1 MGEGRGGGPRRVSCL
16 PKSGA
21 YFLREFCV
29 STLVGLRNENKLKDE
44 ANNTFCL
51 VPLKRLTWFI
61 FLVSLYSSL
70 SYLDSPFHQK
80 EARLVQM

>member
-1 MGEGRGGGPRRVSCL
+1 MQFRVHVVGQYYATEFLGRGVGGGGGGGSRRVSFL

-44 ANNTFCL
+44 ADNTFCVL
-51 VPLKRLTWFI
+51 YPLN
-61 FLVSLYSSL
+61 S
-70 SYLDSPFHQK
+70 
-80 EARLVQM
+80 

>member
-1 MGEGRGGGPRRVSCL
+1 MGEGKGGGVSRRVSCL

-44 ANNTFCL
+44 ANNTFC
-51 VPLKRLTWFI
+51 V
-61 FLVSLYSSL
+61 LY
-70 SYLDSPFHQK
+70 P
-80 EARLVQM
+80 

>member
-1 MGEGRGGGPRRVSCL
+1 MGRYYAKEFLGGGGEGGGVSRRVSCL

-44 ANNTFCL
+44 ANNTFC
-51 VPLKRLTWFI
+51 V
-61 FLVSLYSSL
+61 LY
-70 SYLDSPFHQK
+70 P
-80 EARLVQM
+80 

>member
-1 MGEGRGGGPRRVSCL
+1 MGEGKGGGGSRRVSCL

-44 ANNTFCL
+44 ANNTFC
-51 VPLKRLTWFI
+51 V
-61 FLVSLYSSL
+61 LY
-70 SYLDSPFHQK
+70 P
-80 EARLVQM
+80 